1 MMTYNSF
8 FDNESYQAFHYEQ
21 QKAEFEEWIESE
33 EGVLYINAKL
43 MDAAYEDQFELE
55 HEV

>member
-1 MMTYNSF
+1 MMTYDSF
-8 FDNESYQAFHYEQ
+8 FDDESYQAFHYEQ

-43 MDAAYEDQFELE
+43 MDATYEDQFELE